1 MHNSTRLLATISL
14 AWVTLFGSAG
24 CKDSSSSN
32 LTDLGHS
39 HLKYKP
45 GQAWRYRA
53 RPGEE
58 QSTLTVLRVEV
69 HPTLGTI
76 VHVRLDGLRI
86 RNPKTPGGHTET
98 ATHLP
103 FSEKAVDDSV
113 LAVSALAGPV
123 PDYQEGYTLWRKSF
137 DAGKGGVFTISV
149 SEAVDG
155 MEKGLATGTA
165 G

>member
-1 MHNSTRLLATISL
+1 MHDITRLLATL
-14 AWVTLFGSAG
+14 ALAG
-24 CKDSSSSN
+24 AMLVGPTACKDSSSSN

-58 QSTLTVLRVEV
+58 QSKLTVLRVEV

-86 RNPKTPGGHTET
+86 RNPKAPGGYTDT

-103 FSEKAVDDSV
+103 FSEKALDDSV

-123 PDYQEGYTLWRKSF
+123 PEYQEGYNLWRKSF

-155 MEKGLATGTA
+155 MEKGLATGAA